1 MELQDIKLNTMVKN
15 IKHGCFET
23 IVGICKMKNNGEWV
37 DGILYT
43 GKDRYTGM
51 NALFCKSFKEFKQEF
66 EIIN

>member
-1 MELQDIKLNTMVKN
+1 MELSDIKLNTMVKN

-23 IVGICKMKNNGEWV
+23 IVGICKMKSNGEWV

-51 NALFCKSFKEFKQEF
+51 NTLFCKSFEEFKQEF

>member
-1 MELQDIKLNTMVKN
+1 
-15 IKHGCFET
+15 
-23 IVGICKMKNNGEWV
+23 MKVNGMWV

-51 NALFCKSFKEFKQEF
+51 NTLFCKSFEEFKQEF